1 MCGACPAELVR
12 SLWRHWSRGSSVVG
26 ARSRHAVLRDAA
38 VARAPAG
45 PRFTD
50 PPYTVFVRRPALVRR
65 EVESL
70 HVSSDGV
77 FSLVL
82 VQPQP

>member
-1 MCGACPAELVR
+1 
-12 SLWRHWSRGSSVVG
+12 
-26 ARSRHAVLRDAA
+26 VLRDAA
-38 VARAPAG
+38 VARAPAV

-70 HVSSDGV
+70 RVSSDGV
-77 FSLVL
+77 FSFFVFLVQ